1 MLVKYHILIL
11 GPLYVIVEYAAH
23 GNLRDYL
30 RIHRPVTGYELSTI
44 SREII
49 TEKSLISYA
58 YQVAKG
64 MAYLSSKKVNT
75 I

>member
-1 MLVKYHILIL
+1 MLGKCHLWIS

-30 RIHRPVTGYELSTI
+30 RIHRPVAGYELSTI

-49 TEKSLISYA
+49 TEKSLIAYA

-64 MAYLSSKKVNT
+64 MEYLSSKKVNT
-75 I
+75 T